1 MLTSSDGESS
11 PKLEEI
17 LSAELAVRPKVSRL
31 KEAML
36 TSSDGESSPKLEEIS
51 SGKLVVRL

>member
-1 MLTSSDGESS
+1 LKEAMLTSSDGESS

-31 KEAML
+31 KEM
-36 TSSDGESSPKLEEIS
+36 SC
-51 SGKLVVRL
+51 